1 MHRSNKGFF
10 FFFRKVSEPWNLEFK
25 TWKSNSLQPN
35 INIKDSFMTSVK
47 NGVVRFTYSTVEFLC
62 NEHMQ
67 CYIVDGIIYNHWIS
81 GAINRG
87 RQPFIFCGSHAC
99 ILYGYYHS
107 AYSTVLD
114 IAYSTIR
121 ASLKVAVHYSIIQF
135 QVNTIILATTIS
147 TAILWVLWHTS
158 NTDGLCAWTQL
169 CIMCLS
175 SCVLFA
181 KLYLHHTLTGPLF
194 DPLWKN

>member
-1 MHRSNKGFF
+1 
-10 FFFRKVSEPWNLEFK
+10 
-25 TWKSNSLQPN
+25 
-35 INIKDSFMTSVK
+35 
-47 NGVVRFTYSTVEFLC
+47 
-62 NEHMQ
+62 MQ

-147 TAILWVLWHTS
+147 TTILWELWHTS
-158 NTDGLCAWTQL
+158 NTDGLCTWTQL

-194 DPLWKN
+194 DPLWKNKAYVEWLPHTQMTDFYTACGILQFQFIHSVYTTLIL